1 MKISSRKFTW
11 TSTGC
16 ALALLSGSPVYADD
30 TELLLINPD
39 PNSNPKPNVMFILD
53 TSGSMTTTESTVEPY
68 DYTQTYSGLC
78 DTSAI
83 YWTDVDVLP
92 TCDALGTNTQWVN
105 KSSFHCDYATNQ
117 IQGIGSFT
125 NTMVQYRSGGK
136 DGTTGQSAR
145 WQYLVGGFNTEPVEC
160 QADTGVHGDGT
171 ANFVYA
177 SSGTGLTY
185 PWTDDPKEELS
196 WGSAPRNLSY
206 TFFDGN
212 YLNWKNS
219 PASVTWSRN
228 RIMREVTKK
237 VLNSVNNLNVGL
249 MRFNN
254 NEGGPVILGIT
265 DLDSNRA
272 AVMSAVDSLP
282 AGGAT
287 PLSEVMYENALYWR
301 GMPAHYGQ
309 LINETPTNPNAL
321 ASTNPEVYRQPTWD
335 VCAKNYNVLLTDGQ
349 PNNNEDELTLIPSLP
364 NYASALGR
372 STCDA
377 YTTDGDCLDD
387 VAEYL
392 SVEDID
398 TNTAGIQNVT
408 THTIGFTTNLKIM
421 EDTAFD
427 SGGQYFLAD
436 DVESLTKTLLAI
448 IANINDRSL
457 SFSAPAVSVN
467 TFNRTQ
473 NLNDVYLTMFG
484 AKSRAH
490 WPGNLKKYKI
500 TNKVVVDAMGNPIL
514 DANGNIQ
521 LDPTITDAGGADA
534 VDPLTGFFYDTAKS
548 YWTAGGADGNDVRLG
563 GAAKRLPLPGNRN
576 LFTNNSG
583 NILSSGANLLT
594 PSNAGLFSPADFG
607 LSGAAGEPSVDEI
620 IRWARGEDVR
630 NEDNNLATT
639 VRYAM
644 GDPLHS
650 QPAAIVYGGSPT
662 NPDIV
667 VYTATNDGYLHATN
681 GANGDELWSFVPKE
695 LLANFTRLYF
705 DPASKYKQYGIDGNV
720 VPVVKDSNN
729 NGIVDGTDFVYLIFG
744 MRRGGTTYYALDV
757 TNKNAPELLW
767 QVNYPEMGESWS
779 TPVVT
784 RMDINVSGLNTDK
797 AVVVL
802 GGGYDTVHDTT
813 AHPVADDAAGA
824 GIHILDLKTGTRLW
838 RAGQDTNAE
847 LTLDIAGREMNR
859 AIPNEVRVI
868 DLNGDGFADRMYASD
883 IAGQIWRFDV
893 TNGNAPSSL
902 VAGGI
907 IARVGAEGLAAP
919 GAADTRR
926 FYNAPDASLFLDKI
940 QNRRYIAV
948 SIGTG
953 YRAHPFD
960 LSAADRFY
968 SLRDGDV
975 FKKLTQAEYNTY
987 NIATDAN
994 FIEVSGT
1001 KQSILSSSDRG
1012 WKFTLPANQKVL
1024 ADSITFNNEVFFVA
1038 FTPDSTAA
1046 AACSAGRGTNFLYR
1060 VSVVNGD
1067 PVVNNLNTLL
1077 PGTEDL
1083 ARRTTLQQ
1091 GGIAPSPTILFPS
1104 PDNTNCT
1111 GAACAPPPIGC
1122 VGVECFDPGFD
1133 NNPVRTLWTQDGIQ

>member
-16 ALALLSGSPVYADD
+16 ALALLSGTPALADD

-53 TSGSMTTTESTVEPY
+53 TSGSMTTTETTNAPY
-68 DYTQTYSGLC
+68 DYTQTYGGLC
-78 DTSAI
+78 DTNAI

-92 TCDALGTNTQWVN
+92 VCDSSGTNTQWVY
-105 KSSFHCDYATNQ
+105 KSAFQCDYASNQ

-125 NTMVQYRSGGK
+125 NTMVQYRDGGK
-136 DGTTGQSAR
+136 DGMSGGSAR
-145 WQYLVGGFNTEPVEC
+145 WQYLAPGFNTEPVEC
-160 QADTGVHGDGT
+160 QADSGRHGDGT
-171 ANFVYA
+171 PGVVYA
-177 SSGTGLTY
+177 DKGTNLAY
-185 PWTDDPKEELS
+185 PWTPIAANELS

-206 TFFDGN
+206 TFYDGN
-212 YLNWKNS
+212 YLNWKAS
-219 PASVTWSRN
+219 PASVTLSRN
-228 RIMREVTKK
+228 AIMREVTKK
-237 VLNSVNNLNVGL
+237 VLSSVRNLNVGL
-249 MRFNN
+249 MRFND

-265 DLDSNRA
+265 DLDSNRT
-272 AVMSAVDSLP
+272 AVMNAVDSLT

-301 GMPAHYGQ
+301 GMPAHYGE
-309 LINETPTNPNAL
+309 LINETPTAANAL
-321 ASTNPEVYRQPTWD
+321 ASTGPEVYQQPTWD

-364 NYASALGR
+364 NFSTALGR
-372 STCDA
+372 SSCDA

-398 TNTAGIQNVT
+398 SNTTGIQNVT
-408 THTIGFTTNLKIM
+408 THTIGFTTNLQIL

-436 DVESLTKTLLAI
+436 DVESLTKTLLSI

-473 NLNDVYLTMFG
+473 NLNDMYLTMFG
-484 AKSRAH
+484 AKARAH

-500 TNKVVVDAMGNPIL
+500 VNKVVVDAIGNPIL

-521 LDPTITDAGGADA
+521 LDPTITDAVGGDA
-534 VDPLTGFFYDTAKS
+534 VDPLTGFFYDTARS

-563 GAAKRLPLPGNRN
+563 GAARRLPPPANRN
-576 LFTNNSG
+576 LYTNNSG
-583 NILSSGANLLT
+583 SILSSGTNLLT
-594 PSNAGLFSPADFG
+594 PSNASSFTAADFG
-607 LSGAAGEPSVDEI
+607 LSGAAGEPTIDEI
-620 IRWARGEDVR
+620 IRWARGEDIR
-630 NEDNNLATT
+630 NEDNNVATT

-644 GDPLHS
+644 GDPLHA
-650 QPAAIVYGGSPT
+650 QPAAIVYGGSAAS
-662 NPDIV
+662 PDVV

-681 GANGDELWSFVPKE
+681 GSTGDELWSFVPKE
-695 LLANFTRLYF
+695 LLSNFTRLFF
-705 DPASKYKQYGIDGNV
+705 DPASKYKQYGLDGSV
-720 VPVVKDSNN
+720 VPVVKDANN
-729 NGIVDGTDFVYLIFG
+729 NGIVDGSDFVYLIFG

-767 QVNYPEMGESWS
+767 QANFPELGESWS

-784 RMDINVSGLNTDK
+784 RMDINTAGLNSEK
-797 AVVVL
+797 AVVVV

-813 AHPVADDAAGA
+813 GHPSADDAVGA
-824 GIHILDLKTGTRLW
+824 GIHILDLMSGARLW
-838 RAGQDTNAE
+838 RAGKDSAAD
-847 LTLDIAGREMNR
+847 LTLDTSGRTMNR

-868 DLNGDGFADRMYASD
+868 DLNGDGFADRMYAAD
-883 IAGQIWRFDV
+883 IAGQIWRFDI
-893 TNGNAPSSL
+893 TNGNAPSAL

-907 IARVGAEGLAAP
+907 IARVGAEGLATP

-926 FYNAPDASLFLDKI
+926 FYNSPDASLFLDKI
-940 QNRRYIAV
+940 QNRRFIAI

-968 SLRDGDV
+968 SLRDADI

-987 NIATDAN
+987 NIATDSN

-1012 WKFTLPANQKVL
+1012 WKFTLPANQKIL
-1024 ADSITFNNEVFFVA
+1024 ADSITFNNEIFFVA
-1038 FTPDSTAA
+1038 FTPDTNAA
-1046 AACSAGRGTNFLYR
+1046 ASCSAGRGTNFLYR

-1083 ARRTTLQQ
+1083 ARRSTLQQ

-1104 PDNTNCT
+1104 PDSTTCT
-1111 GAACAPPPIGC
+1111 GAACSPPPIGC
-1122 VGVECFDPGFD
+1122 VGVECFDPGFE